1 LTTGVPTATAATAV
15 AATATA
21 ATAVAATATAA
32 TSAEDPAQALATLV
46 VRGGVVVLS
55 GAGLS
60 TESGIPDY
68 RGPDGRRRVTPMQY
82 AEFVGSTE
90 ARRRYWARSYIGW
103 QRFSRAE
110 PNTGHRAVAR
120 LQQAGLVD
128 AVVTQNVDGLHQAA
142 GAVDV
147 VELHGNLDHVVCLTC
162 GDVTS
167 RLALHARLA
176 EANPGFIDLV
186 HGVAADGSRVTSQI
200 RPDGD
205 IVLDHTVTDRFHLPV
220 CLVCGADTLKPD
232 VVFFGESV
240 PKDKVERCFALVD
253 GASALVVL
261 GSSLAVMSGYRFVRR
276 AARNGVPVAIV
287 TASASRGDPEAT
299 LRLHTPLG
307 PTLDR
312 LLQDLRLA
320 GPGSDPP

>member
-1 LTTGVPTATAATAV
+1 MSVPSLPPAGTVPTAT
-15 AATATA
+15 
-21 ATAVAATATAA
+21 
-32 TSAEDPAQALATLV
+32 TSTDDRSAALADLV
-46 VRGGVVVLS
+46 GRGGVMVLS

-68 RGPDGRRRVTPMQY
+68 RGPDGQRRVTPMQY
-82 AEFVGSTE
+82 AEFTGSSA

-110 PNTGHRAVAR
+110 PNSGHHAVAR

-142 GAVDV
+142 GAADV

-162 GDVTS
+162 GDRTGRVS
-167 RLALHARLA
+167 HHERLA
-176 EANPGFIDLV
+176 EANPGFTDLV
-186 HGVAADGSRVTSQI
+186 LGVAPDGSRVTSQI

-205 IVLDHTVTDRFHLPV
+205 IVLDDAVTNRFHLPV

-240 PKDKVERCFALVD
+240 PKEKVERCLALVD
-253 GASALVVL
+253 AAQALVVL

-276 AARNGVPVAIV
+276 AARDGVQVAIV

-307 PTLDR
+307 ATLDR
-312 LLQDLRLA
+312 LLDDLRLT
-320 GPGSDPP
+320 

>member
-1 LTTGVPTATAATAV
+1 MSSPSLP
-15 AATATA
+15 
-21 ATAVAATATAA
+21 
-32 TSAEDPAQALATLV
+32 PAALAGDITQLSGLANLMDLTELV
-46 VRGGVVVLS
+46 AHGGVMVLS

-68 RGPDGRRRVTPMQY
+68 RGPDGTRRVTPMQY
-82 AEFVGSTE
+82 AEFTGSTE

-103 QRFSRAE
+103 QRFTRAE
-110 PNTGHRAVAR
+110 PNRGHRAVAE
-120 LQQAGLVD
+120 LQRAGLLD
-128 AVVTQNVDGLHQAA
+128 GIVTQNVDGLHQAA

-147 VELHGNLDHVVCLTC
+147 IELHGSLDLVVCLTC
-162 GDVTS
+162 GDRTA
-167 RLALHARLA
+167 RTALHERLA
-176 EANPGFIDLV
+176 EANPGFVDLV
-186 HGVAADGSRVTSQI
+186 LGVAAGGSRVSSQI

-205 IVLDHTVTDRFHLPV
+205 IVLDDAVTSRFHLPV

-240 PKDKVERCFALVD
+240 PKPTVERCFDLVD
-253 GASALVVL
+253 GATSLLVL

-287 TASASRGDPEAT
+287 TSSASRGDPEAT

-307 PTLDR
+307 ETLEQ
-312 LLQDLRLA
+312 LSENLRRR
-320 GPGSDPP
+320 

>member
-1 LTTGVPTATAATAV
+1 MPTAATA
-15 AATATA
+15 
-21 ATAVAATATAA
+21 
-32 TSAEDPAQALATLV
+32 
-46 VRGGVVVLS
+46 GVVPTTDTESDALRMLVARGRVLVLS

-68 RGPDGRRRVTPMQY
+68 RGPDGHRRVTPMQF
-82 AEFVGSTE
+82 AEFMGSSE

-120 LQQAGLVD
+120 LQQAGLVE

-147 VELHGNLDHVVCLTC
+147 VELHGNLDEVVCLTC
-162 GDVTS
+162 GDRTGRVD
-167 RLALHARLA
+167 LHHHLA
-176 EANPGFIDLV
+176 EANPGFVDLV
-186 HGVAADGSRVTSQI
+186 LGVAPDGSRVTRQI

-205 IVLDHTVTDRFHLPV
+205 IVLDDAVTRRFHLPR

-240 PKDKVERCFALVD
+240 PRSKVERCFDLVD
-253 GASALVVL
+253 AARSLLVL

-276 AARNGVPVAIV
+276 AARNGIPVAIV

-307 PTLDR
+307 VTLDR
-312 LLQDLRLA
+312 LVADLGLA
-320 GPGSDPP
+320 